1 MNSEFLEVGIV
12 GKTVGLKGHLK
23 FRNKSDFIDQFK
35 KGAVFYDKN
44 SNKFEIKSFDKAR
57 FIVKFVGF
65 DDIDSAKMLTNRV
78 LYTTKAQTIK
88 NCKLKEGEFFYF
100 DIIGC
105 KIIENN
111 KILGIVEN
119 IEEFPMNY
127 MLLIKTAD
135 EFIQKKLSKNFYIPY
150 NDRYIINV
158 DIKSKTIFSKDS
170 MLILENS

>member
-1 MNSEFLEVGIV
+1 MNSEFLEVGIL

-23 FRNKSDFIDQFK
+23 FRNRSDFIDQFK
-35 KGAVFYDKN
+35 KGAVFYDIN
-44 SNKFEIKSFDKAR
+44 SNKFEIDSFDKVK
-57 FIVKFVGF
+57 FIIKFVGF
-65 DDIDSAKMLTNRV
+65 DDIDSAKILTNKV
-78 LYTTKAQTIK
+78 LYATKAQTIK
-88 NCKLKEGEFFYF
+88 NCKLKKDEFFYF

-105 KIIENN
+105 KIVEDG

-127 MLLIKTAD
+127 MLFIKTAD

-150 NDRYIINV
+150 NDRYILSV
-158 DIKSKTIFSKDS
+158 DIKSKTIFSKDG